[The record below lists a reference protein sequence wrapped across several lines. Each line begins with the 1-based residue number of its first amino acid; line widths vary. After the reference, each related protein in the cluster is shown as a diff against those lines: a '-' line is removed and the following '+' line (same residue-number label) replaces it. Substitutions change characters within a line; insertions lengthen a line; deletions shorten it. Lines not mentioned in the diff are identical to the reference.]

1 MNELKKFVRV
11 IGILGIASLLSS
23 ISPLVLLPYL
33 TNNLTSVDYGVFVQ
47 FSTTITI
54 LPAIAILGL
63 PYSFVRYMSA
73 SKCREDI
80 QKSFYSIALLI
91 AIVSIIIGILLCIG
105 SVTIANS
112 IFNGNITVGLL
123 LPITIIFSAFI
134 LLFYDVLRTFRKD
147 KIYSL
152 FTIFQAYLTV
162 IIVVLFLFK
171 GHNIQ
176 GAVLGILFAQI
187 IIFCLMLIIIINII
201 GFTRPSFHGLKKY
214 LKFGIPTIPS
224 NLSTWILDA
233 SDRYIINFFIGLSFV
248 GYYSGGY
255 LLGNLINVLLS
266 PFFTIL
272 LPILS
277 IYYSIGDKFNIKRYL
292 NHSIKLFLVVAIPI
306 TFILSVL
313 SKNLLLLLATPEIAV
328 QGHFITPIV
337 AVGGIFYGLYG
348 IITQIIVLEHKTKLT
363 GKIWIISA
371 VLNVLIDV
379 TMGYVFGIIGIA
391 ISTLL
396 IFMFAFLMTSYFSFK
411 YIKCNFY
418 YKFILKAVGS
428 SVAISILIF
437 LINPIGIINLSLTII
452 GSLVIYLFLM
462 ILMKGIKMY
471 EFWFLIE
478 ILRGQMD
485 SNHE

>member
-1 MNELKKFVRV
+1 MNELKGFVRM
-11 IGILGIASLLSS
+11 IGILGLASFLSS

-33 TNNLTSVDYGVFVQ
+33 TNNLSSIDYGVFVQ

-73 SKCREDI
+73 SKCRKNVQEL
-80 QKSFYSIALLI
+80 FYSITVLI
-91 AIVSIIIGILLCIG
+91 AAVTIVLGIFLIIGSG
-105 SVTIANS
+105 SIANC
-112 IFNGNITVGLL
+112 IFNGNITVSLL
-123 LPITIIFSAFI
+123 LPITIFFSAFI
-134 LLFYDVLRTFRKD
+134 LFFYDVLRTFRKN
-147 KIYSL
+147 KEYSL

-162 IIVVLFLFK
+162 LLVALFIIYGYNV
-171 GHNIQ
+171 Q
-176 GAVLGILFAQI
+176 GAVFGVLFAQI
-187 IIFCLMLIIIINII
+187 IIFCLMLIIIIHNI
-201 GFTRPSFHGLKKY
+201 GFTRPSFHGLTKY

-224 NLSTWILDA
+224 NISTWIIDA
-233 SDRYIINFFIGLSFV
+233 SDRYVISIFIGLSSV

-277 IYYSIGDKFNIKRYL
+277 IYYSIGDTFNIKRYL

-313 SKNLLLLLATPEIAV
+313 SKNLLLLLATPEIAI
-328 QGHFITPIV
+328 QGHFITPII
-337 AVGGIFYGLYG
+337 AVSGIFYGLYG

-371 VLNVLIDV
+371 VLNVLMDV
-379 TMGYVFGIIGIA
+379 TLGYLYGIIGIA
-391 ISTLL
+391 VSTLL
-396 IFMFAFLMTSYFSFK
+396 IFMLAFITTSYFSFK

-418 YKFILKAVGS
+418 YGFILKSVGS
-428 SVAISILIF
+428 SLVVSFLIF
-437 LINPIGIINLSLTII
+437 LINPMGIINLSLSIL
-452 GSLVIYLFLM
+452 GGLFVYLFLM
-462 ILMKGIKMY
+462 LIIKGIKMY
-471 EFWFLIE
+471 ELWFLYE
-478 ILRGQMD
+478 ILMEQVN
-485 SNHE
+485 SN